1 MDHLKE
7 REEALITTINHLED
21 QENWA
26 KAHGHQDLARAPC
39 YPKAY
44 EGGGIMKYQVTT
56 VSYRALRWCI
66 HSHKILWVL

>member
-26 KAHGHQDLARAPC
+26 KAHGHPDLARALC
-39 YPKAY
+39 EGQQFILNELHVIQKLMKA
-44 EGGGIMKYQVTT
+44 EA
-56 VSYRALRWCI
+56 S
-66 HSHKILWVL
+66 